1 MSGGLVIVGG
11 GPAGLSVA
19 RAFREAG
26 GDGPVLMLSADDR
39 PPYERPPLTKGLL
52 RGEIDEHRLPIEPPA
67 WYEANAVEVR
77 CGAPVRSIDPE
88 RRRVALDDGEE
99 IGFRDCALCT
109 GSEAVVPPIPG
120 ADGPRVHRI
129 RTARDGLA
137 LARRFRP
144 GLTVAVV
151 GSGFIGCEAA
161 ASLAVR
167 GAAVAMITPETVP
180 QAERLGEEVGAILA
194 GWLRDLGVAV
204 ATGVEVSAIEDR
216 GGGLALH
223 TDAGAEVAADIAVIG
238 TGASPL
244 TRLAEEA
251 GIGLREGGIPTDA
264 AMRTGAPGLWCAGD
278 PAFALNA
285 AAGRRLRVEHWGEAL
300 NQGEVAGR
308 ALAGTE
314 AAWDTA
320 PGFWSS
326 IASRTIK
333 QVAWGDG
340 WDEVR
345 LDGGPDGFTAR
356 YGREGRLVGVLTH
369 ERDEDY
375 ERGRALVESGA
386 PLR

>member
-1 MSGGLVIVGG
+1 VSGRLVIVGG
-11 GPAGLSVA
+11 GPAGLAVA

-26 GDGPVLMLSADDR
+26 GEGPVLMLSADDR
-39 PPYERPPLTKGLL
+39 PPYERPALTKELL
-52 RGEIDEHRLPIEPPA
+52 RGEVDEHQLPIEPPA
-67 WYEANAVEVR
+67 WYADHGVEIR
-77 CGAPVRSIDPE
+77 CGAAVRSIDPE

-99 IGFRDCALCT
+99 IEFRDCALCT
-109 GSEAVVPPIPG
+109 GSEAIVPPIPG

-129 RTARDGLA
+129 RTARDGLT

-144 GLTVAVV
+144 GLRVAVV

-167 GAAVAMITPETVP
+167 GAAVTMLTPESAP
-180 QAERLGEEVGAILA
+180 QGERMGEEVGEILA
-194 GWLRDLGVAV
+194 GWLRDLGVGV
-204 ATGVEVSAIEDR
+204 STGVEVTAIENRDD
-216 GGGLALH
+216 GLALSL
-223 TDAGAEVAADIAVIG
+223 DGGSRVAADIAVIG
-238 TGASPL
+238 TGARPL

-251 GIGLREGGIPTDA
+251 GAGLHEGGVPTDA
-264 AMRTGAPGLWCAGD
+264 AMHTGVPGLWCAGD
-278 PAFALNA
+278 PACALNA
-285 AAGRRLRVEHWGEAL
+285 AAGRRLRVEHWGEAQ
-300 NQGEVAGR
+300 NQGAVAGR
-308 ALAGTE
+308 TIAGAD
-314 AAWDTA
+314 AAWATA

-345 LDGGPDGFTAR
+345 LEGGPEGFTAR

-369 ERDEDY
+369 ERDQDY
-375 ERGRALVESGA
+375 ERGRTLVEGGA